1 MKLTPQQ
8 RAALKRHRKA
18 QKRLHDRNRSADGQ
32 QKSKRRLTRRQEL
45 ALRPL
50 SYPYHPWVT
59 WLEWR
64 HLARVKGLTL
74 QHPKFDDYMRRTIMI
89 VDEVGAFSNA

>member
-1 MKLTPQQ
+1 MRLTPQQ

-18 QKRLHDRNRSADGQ
+18 QMRLHNRNRSADGQ
-32 QKSKRRLTRRQEL
+32 HQSKRRLKRRQDL

-74 QHPKFDDYMRRTIMI
+74 QHPKFDDYMRRITII
-89 VDEVGAFSNA
+89 DEVGAFSNA